1 MTFSRTTKLHVL
13 LLGVLIAAASFSGLL
28 PAQDVADDKQ
38 KPAGDRQEAA
48 GDRQE
53 AAGDR
58 QEAAGD
64 RQEATGDGQEA
75 ADDGDEAV
83 DPGVDEKSNLIRLD
97 KESKVWIDLKR
108 KIVVVDGKICLRE
121 GQLEMFA
128 CPRSTKEHESVV
140 SVESTAKVVH
150 AALIAVG
157 AVEGQ
162 PVQFAPEYTPASG
175 TEVDV
180 YVLWVDEKGKR
191 RKARA
196 QEWIRQVRT
205 NKPMPYSW
213 VFAGSGFW
221 VDEETGTK
229 HYMAEDGDLICVSN
243 FATATLDLPI
253 ASSQSNDGLMF
264 DALTENI
271 PALGTKVRLVLVP
284 KLKKEGEKGEKKG
297 EDGVE
302 DAAADEPEA
311 SASGTTD

>member
-13 LLGVLIAAASFSGLL
+13 LLSALIAAASFTGWL
-28 PAQDVADDKQ
+28 PAQDAADDKQ
-38 KPAGDRQEAA
+38 DPA
-48 GDRQE
+48 
-53 AAGDR
+53 
-58 QEAAGD
+58 
-64 RQEATGDGQEA
+64 GDGQEA
-75 ADDGDEAV
+75 AGEAQEPADDGDEAV
-83 DPGVDEKSNLIRLD
+83 EPGADKKSDLIRLN

-108 KIVVVDGKICLRE
+108 KLVVVEGKVCLRE

-140 SVESTAKVVH
+140 AVESKAYVIH
-150 AALIAVG
+150 AALLAVG
-157 AVEGQ
+157 AQVGQ

-180 YVLWVDEKGKR
+180 HVLWVDEKGKR

-229 HYMAEDGDLICVSN
+229 HYMAEDGDMICVSN
-243 FATATLDLPI
+243 FATATLDLPV
-253 ASSQSNDGLMF
+253 ASSQSNNGLMF

-284 KLKKEGEKGEKKG
+284 KLKREGEKGEQKG

-302 DAAADEPEA
+302 GGPEA